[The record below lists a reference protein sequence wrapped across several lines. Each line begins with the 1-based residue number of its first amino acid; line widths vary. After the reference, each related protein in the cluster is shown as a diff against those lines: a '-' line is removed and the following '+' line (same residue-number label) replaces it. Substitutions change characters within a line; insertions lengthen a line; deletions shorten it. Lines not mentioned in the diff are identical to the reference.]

1 MILQVNVYASMS
13 CFFATRNLA
22 WESIPI
28 PKPDGSPFMATQKR
42 IRIKSKRVLNI

>member
-1 MILQVNVYASMS
+1 MIIQVNVYASMS

-22 WESIPI
+22 WEFIPI

-42 IRIKSKRVLNI
+42 IKSKRVLNI